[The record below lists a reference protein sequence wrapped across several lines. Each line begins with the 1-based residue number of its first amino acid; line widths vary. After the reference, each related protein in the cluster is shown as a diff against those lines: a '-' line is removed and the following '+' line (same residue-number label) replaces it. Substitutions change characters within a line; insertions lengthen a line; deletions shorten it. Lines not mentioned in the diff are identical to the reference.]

1 MKVNFDKIITSV
13 VYQPTHPEKCKTDR
27 DYELFAKYM
36 IVIQVLKGR
45 YMKGSSTLEEIKDMA
60 ESCDSREGLEEF
72 YKTLFLHDKFSQ
84 HVRRTV
90 KLFRSIIKMVKN
102 FLDIPGH
109 V

>member
-45 YMKGSSTLEEIKDMA
+45 YMKGSSTLEEIYILVT
-60 ESCDSREGLEEF
+60 GLE
-72 YKTLFLHDKFSQ
+72 Q
-84 HVRRTV
+84 
-90 KLFRSIIKMVKN
+90 
-102 FLDIPGH
+102 
-109 V
+109 

>member
-13 VYQPTHPEKCKTDR
+13 VYQPKHPEKCKTDR

-72 YKTLFLHDKFSQ
+72 YKTLFLAMTSIRIVSSDTQ
-84 HVRRTV
+84 LPADYRR
-90 KLFRSIIKMVKN
+90 LS
-102 FLDIPGH
+102 
-109 V
+109 